1 MRAVD
6 YIRYHSFL
14 KGYMMRISSVKER
27 EPVRVSKEAIGK
39 GISFSDI
46 GSELIKAYKKRKEIA
61 AVQIY

>member
-1 MRAVD
+1 
-6 YIRYHSFL
+6 
-14 KGYMMRISSVKER
+14 MMRISSVKER